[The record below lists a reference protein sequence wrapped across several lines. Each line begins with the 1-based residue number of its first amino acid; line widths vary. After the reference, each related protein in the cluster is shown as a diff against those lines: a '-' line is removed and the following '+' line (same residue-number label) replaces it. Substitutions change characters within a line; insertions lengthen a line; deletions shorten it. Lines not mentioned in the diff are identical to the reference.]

1 MTAEVAT
8 PDNQIRGRA
17 LRKAAPRASHAAWL
31 VREPSERDPVAI
43 LQAHAQ
49 TRVPELVPIR
59 YGRMLVSPFTFY
71 RGAAAIMA
79 ADLAETPSAGLT
91 VQLCGDAH
99 LANFGGFAAPDR
111 SLVFDLNDFDETLP
125 GPFEWDLKRLVTSFV
140 VAGRARGFSAGQRGD
155 LVREVSRTYREAMR
169 EFAAMSRLDVWY
181 ARMDGKLLGARYRQM
196 ADAKT
201 LARLR
206 RRLDKAEARTHAAA
220 FSRYTTLDEHGNL
233 RPISDPPL
241 VVPIEQVFEPDVM
254 HLVYEVI
261 EKAIDDYRQTLPHDR
276 QALLEGYR
284 MVGVARKVVG
294 VGSVGTRCWIVLTVA
309 EDDPM
314 DDLVLQ
320 VKEAVPSVLE
330 PYLGASRYEQHGQ
343 RVVEGQRLMQA
354 ASDVLLG
361 WQRIV
366 HPDDGQERHFYVR
379 QMWDGKVSANTDKM
393 TLKGYTAYA
402 GICGWTLAR
411 AHARSGDRKA
421 VAGYLGSGVV
431 FDEALV
437 RFAESYADQN
447 DADYALLQEAAAQG
461 RIPVENE

>member
-8 PDNQIRGRA
+8 PDNQTRGRA
-17 LRKAAPRASHAAWL
+17 LRKTAPRASHAEWL
-31 VREPSERDPVAI
+31 VRDVSQRDPVAI
-43 LQAHAQ
+43 LEAQAQA
-49 TRVPELVPIR
+49 RVPELVPIR

-71 RGAAAIMA
+71 RGAAAVMA
-79 ADLAETPSAGLT
+79 ADLAETPSAGLR

-111 SLVFDLNDFDETLP
+111 SIIFDLNDFDETLP
-125 GPFEWDLKRLVTSFV
+125 GPFEWDLKRLVASV
-140 VAGRARGFSAGQRGD
+140 AVAGRGRRFSARQRGD
-155 LVREVSRTYREAMR
+155 LVREVARSYRDAMR
-169 EFAAMSRLDVWY
+169 EFATLSRLDVWY
-181 ARMDGKLLGARYRQM
+181 ARMDGDLLASRYAPM

-201 LARLR
+201 LARLQ

-241 VVPIEQVFEPDVM
+241 VVPIEQVFEPALM
-254 HLVYEVI
+254 QQVYEVVGA
-261 EKAIDDYRQTLPHDR
+261 AIDDYRQTLPDDR
-276 QALLEGYR
+276 RALLDGYR

-294 VGSVGTRCWIVLTVA
+294 VGSVGTRCWIVLMLA

-320 VKEAVPSVLE
+320 VKEASASVLE
-330 PYLGASRYEQHGQ
+330 PYLGASPYAQHGQ

-354 ASDVLLG
+354 ASDILLG
-361 WQRIV
+361 WQSMVR
-366 HPDDGQERHFYVR
+366 PDDGEQRHFYVR
-379 QMWDGKVSANTDKM
+379 QMWDGKVSANPDKM
-393 TLKGYTAYA
+393 TLKGFTAYA

-421 VAGYLGSGVV
+421 LAGYLGSGIV

-447 DADYALLQEAAAQG
+447 EADYALLQQAAAQG
-461 RIPVENE
+461 RIPVQTE